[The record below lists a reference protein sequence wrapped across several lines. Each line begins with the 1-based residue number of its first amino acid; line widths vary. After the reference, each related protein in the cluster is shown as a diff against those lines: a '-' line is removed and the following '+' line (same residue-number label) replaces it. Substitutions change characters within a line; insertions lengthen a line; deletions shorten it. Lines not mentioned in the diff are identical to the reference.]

1 MKKTLLWVLAV
12 IITLA
17 AAVYQRMTG
26 PTYSLKGA
34 IDVGGRE
41 VAYRLDRSAENL
53 KDCEV
58 KVIVPDDSVTG
69 FLEWRRFK
77 TGDPRVEIQMVRK
90 GEALVGTLLKQ
101 PPGGK
106 LEYRVLLRKDGKEYS
121 LTGDKPV
128 VIRFKAAVP
137 AAVLLPHIL
146 IMFLAMLFST
156 RAGLAALF
164 REKSARTLVLVTLAL
179 LFLGGFI
186 LGPLVQKY
194 AFGVFWSGA
203 PLGFDLTDNKTLIA
217 FLLWVAAAVA
227 GRKGRPARGWIIAAS
242 VLTLIVFLIPHS
254 LLGTELKYDQPQ

>member
-1 MKKTLLWVLAV
+1 MKKIVLWVLAV

-26 PTYSLKGA
+26 PTYPLKGA
-34 IDVGGRE
+34 INVEGRE

-58 KVIVPDDSVTG
+58 KVIVPDQSVTG
-69 FLEWRRFK
+69 FLQWRRFK
-77 TGDPRVEIQMVRK
+77 TGDPHVELQMVRK

-106 LEYRVLLRKDGKEYS
+106 LEYRVLLRKEDKEYS

-137 AAVLLPHIL
+137 AAVLIPHIL

-164 REKSARTLVLVTLAL
+164 RETSARTLVLVTLAL

-194 AFGVFWSGA
+194 SFGVFWSGA

-217 FLLWVAAAVA
+217 ILFWVAAAVA
-227 GRKGRPARGWIIAAS
+227 GRKGRPARGWIVAAS
-242 VLTLIVFLIPHS
+242 VLTLVIFLIPHS